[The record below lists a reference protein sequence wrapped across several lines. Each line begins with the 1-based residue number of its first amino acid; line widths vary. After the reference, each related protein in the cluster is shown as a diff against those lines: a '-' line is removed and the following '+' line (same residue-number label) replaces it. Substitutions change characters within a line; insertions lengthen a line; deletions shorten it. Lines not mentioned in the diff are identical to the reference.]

1 MSNDPAH
8 DGEARH
14 SPGRGRDGREL
25 GEIERA
31 ATGESHSDVT
41 QGVGWYI
48 DEMMRFIMRR
58 ETRT

>member
-1 MSNDPAH
+1 MSKDPAH

-14 SPGRGRDGREL
+14 SPGRGRDGRER
-25 GEIERA
+25 ERA

-48 DEMMRFIMRR
+48 HEMMEFIM
-58 ETRT
+58 